1 MKLQTSKQHLHN
13 VLFCLVDK
21 EIIDMRTFND
31 LLQLTLIED
40 NIYKFKKG
48 KNTFETRQLDI
59 QDMWYNYKKVLRQK
73 TSTRL

>member
-1 MKLQTSKQHLHN
+1 MKLQTSKQHLNN

-40 NIYKFKKG
+40 
-48 KNTFETRQLDI
+48 KNEFFNNEF
-59 QDMWYNYKKVLRQK
+59 
-73 TSTRL
+73 